1 MPSGQIFEFFYR
13 AVNKLGAGGNSSISR
28 IATVDVPQTPS
39 VGSIMSISDKNV
51 IIDWTLVDAS

>member
-13 AVNKLGAGGNSSISR
+13 AVNKMGVGVNSSISR

-39 VGSIMSISDKNV
+39 VGTIMSISGKNV
-51 IIDWTLVDAS
+51 IIDWNLVDAS